1 MSLGSGSSII
11 SNISSGLS
19 NTYSYLASLYP
30 EDGVT
35 YKNITAAR
43 NDTTNYL
50 TLNQSFASYLQNN
63 FSTLDKDG
71 DGKISAKEMSN
82 LTNTISRSG
91 VSKSELSQLV
101 ATGAYSSDMLSKILE
116 NFDDIDTNHDGRITS
131 AEISSYTYSCN
142 KQEMLDED
150 NYKKATNMSLF
161 YGDDNSSQPST
172 YSILSYKYKNFNNS
186 SSWYWG

>member
-1 MSLGSGSSII
+1 MSLGSGTSII

-71 DGKISAKEMSN
+71 DGKISAKEMTN

-91 VSKSELSQLV
+91 VSKSELSQLA

-142 KQEMLDED
+142 KQEMVDED

-161 YGDDNSSQPST
+161 YGDDNASQPSA

-186 SSWYWG
+186 SSS